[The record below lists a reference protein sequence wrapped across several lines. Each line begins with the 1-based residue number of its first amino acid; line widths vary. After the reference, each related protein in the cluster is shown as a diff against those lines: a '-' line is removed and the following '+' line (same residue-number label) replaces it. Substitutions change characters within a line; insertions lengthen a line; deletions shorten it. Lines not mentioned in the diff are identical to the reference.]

1 MTITVEEAKSWYEE
15 ADEVH
20 SFEHVLRVKAM
31 TERIGRAEG
40 ADLEIIEAAAYLHD
54 SRGASPEE
62 GGKARKEH
70 HIASAEFAGEVLASK
85 GWSQERIEAVQHCI
99 RAHRYRH
106 NGERPETLEAQCMFD
121 ADKLDVLGA
130 VGAAR
135 TIAYAVLAGQPVL
148 SEPSQQFLET
158 GIKEPGEPHSSYH
171 EYLFKLRK
179 VKDQLFTTTGKLIA
193 EERNAFL
200 TEFYTRLLAEYKGE
214 R

>member
-1 MTITVEEAKSWYEE
+1 MITVEEAKSWYED

-31 TERIGRAEG
+31 AERIGRVEG

-54 SRGASPEE
+54 SRGASPAE
-62 GGKARKEH
+62 GGKERKEH
-70 HIASAEFAGEVLASK
+70 HIASAEFAGEVLTSK

-99 RAHRYRH
+99 RAHRFRH
-106 NGERPETLEAQCMFD
+106 NGERPESLEAQCLFD

-148 SEPSQQFLET
+148 SLPSQHFLET
-158 GIKEPGEPHSSYH
+158 GEKETGEPHSSYH

-179 VKDQLFTTTGKLIA
+179 VKDQLFTKTGRAIAQERHLFLERFYEQLIA
-193 EERNAFL
+193 EYR
-200 TEFYTRLLAEYKGE
+200 GE

>member
-1 MTITVEEAKSWYEE
+1 MTITVEEAQSWYEE

-20 SFEHVLRVKAM
+20 SFEHVLRVKVMA
-31 TERIGRAEG
+31 ERIGKAEG

-54 SRGASPEE
+54 SRGASPAE
-62 GGKARKEH
+62 GGKERKEH
-70 HIASAEFAGEVLASK
+70 HIASAEFAGEVLSSK

-106 NGERPETLEAQCMFD
+106 NGERPETLEAQCLFD

-158 GIKEPGEPHSSYH
+158 GIKETGEPHSSYH

-179 VKDQLFTTTGKLIA
+179 VKNQLFTRTGRAIA

-200 TEFYTRLLAEYKGE
+200 TEFYDRLLAEYKGE

>member
-1 MTITVEEAKSWYEE
+1 MITVEEAKSWYED

-20 SFEHVLRVKAM
+20 CFEHVLRVKAM
-31 TERIGRAEG
+31 AERIARVEG

-54 SRGASPEE
+54 SRGASPAE
-62 GGKARKEH
+62 GGKERKEH
-70 HIASAEFAGEVLASK
+70 HIASAEFAGEILANK

-99 RAHRYRH
+99 RAHRFRH
-106 NGERPETLEAQCMFD
+106 NGERPESLEAQCLFD

-148 SEPSQQFLET
+148 SQPSQQFLET
-158 GIKEPGEPHSSYH
+158 GEKEPGEPHSSYH

-179 VKDQLFTTTGKLIA
+179 VKDQLFTKTGRAIAQERHLFLERFYQQLIA
-193 EERNAFL
+193 EYR
-200 TEFYTRLLAEYKGE
+200 GE

>member
-1 MTITVEEAKSWYEE
+1 MITVEEAKSWYED

-31 TERIGRAEG
+31 AERIGRVEG

-54 SRGASPEE
+54 SRGASPAE
-62 GGKARKEH
+62 GGKERKEH
-70 HIASAEFAGEVLASK
+70 HITSAEFAGEILASK

-99 RAHRYRH
+99 RAHRFRH
-106 NGERPETLEAQCMFD
+106 NGERPESLEAQCLFD

-135 TIAYAVLAGQPVL
+135 TIAYAVLAGQPVYAQ
-148 SEPSQQFLET
+148 PSQKFLET
-158 GIKEPGEPHSSYH
+158 GEKEPGEPHSSYH

-179 VKDQLFTTTGKLIA
+179 VKDQLFTRTGRAIAQERHLFLERFYEQLIA
-193 EERNAFL
+193 EYR
-200 TEFYTRLLAEYKGE
+200 GE

>member
-40 ADLEIIEAAAYLHD
+40 ANLEIIEAAAYLHD

-193 EERNAFL
+193 EDRNDFL

>member
-1 MTITVEEAKSWYEE
+1 MTITVEEAKSWYEG

-31 TERIGRAEG
+31 AERIGRAEG

-54 SRGASPEE
+54 SRGASPSE
-62 GGKARKEH
+62 GGKERKEH
-70 HIASAEFAGEVLASK
+70 HITSAEFAGEVLASK

-106 NGERPETLEAQCMFD
+106 NGERPETLEAQCLFD

-148 SEPSQQFLET
+148 SEPSQRFLET

-193 EERNAFL
+193 EDRNAFL

>member
-1 MTITVEEAKSWYEE
+1 LMITVEEAKSWYEG

-31 TERIGRAEG
+31 AERSGRVEG

-54 SRGASPEE
+54 SRGASPAE
-62 GGKARKEH
+62 GGKERKEH
-70 HIASAEFAGEVLASK
+70 HIASAEFAGEILASK

-99 RAHRYRH
+99 RAHRFRH
-106 NGERPETLEAQCMFD
+106 NGERPESLEAQCLFD

-135 TIAYAVLAGQPVL
+135 TIAYAVLAGQPVYAQ
-148 SEPSQQFLET
+148 PSQHFLET
-158 GIKEPGEPHSSYH
+158 GEKEPGEPHSSYH
-171 EYLFKLRK
+171 EYIFKLRK
-179 VKDQLFTTTGKLIA
+179 VKDQLFTRTGRAIAQERHLFLERFYEQLIA
-193 EERNAFL
+193 EYR
-200 TEFYTRLLAEYKGE
+200 GE

>member
-1 MTITVEEAKSWYEE
+1 MTITIEEARTWYQE

-20 SFEHVLRVKAM
+20 NFEHVLRVKAM
-31 TERIGRAEG
+31 AERIGKAEG

-54 SRGASPEE
+54 SRGASPAE
-62 GGKARKEH
+62 GGTARKEH
-70 HIASAEFAGEVLASK
+70 HITSAEFAGEVLVSK
-85 GWSQERIEAVQHCI
+85 GWSQKRIEAVQHCI

-106 NGERPETLEAQCMFD
+106 NGERPESLEAQCLFD

-130 VGAAR
+130 IGAAR

-158 GIKEPGEPHSSYH
+158 GKKEPGESHSSYH

-179 VKDQLFTTTGKLIA
+179 VKDQLFTRTGRLIA
-193 EERNAFL
+193 EDRNAFL

>member
-1 MTITVEEAKSWYEE
+1 MTITDEEARSWYQE

-20 SFEHVLRVKAM
+20 SFEHVLRVRAM
-31 TERIGRAEG
+31 AVRIGKAEG
-40 ADLEIIEAAAYLHD
+40 ADLEVIEAAAYLHD
-54 SRGASPEE
+54 SRGASPEAH
-62 GGKARKEH
+62 GSARKEH
-70 HIASAEFAGEVLASK
+70 HITSAEFAGEVLAKK
-85 GWSQERIEAVQHCI
+85 GWSPERIEAVQHCI
-99 RAHRYRH
+99 RAHRFRH
-106 NGERPETLEAQCMFD
+106 TGERPETLEAMCLFD

-158 GIKEPGEPHSSYH
+158 GKKEPGEPHSSYH

-179 VKDQLFTTTGKLIA
+179 VKDQLFTNTGKAIAEDRDAFLAEYYDRLIA
-193 EERNAFL
+193 EYR
-200 TEFYTRLLAEYKGE
+200 GE

>member
-1 MTITVEEAKSWYEE
+1 MITVEEAKSWYED

-31 TERIGRAEG
+31 AERIGRVEG

-54 SRGASPEE
+54 SRGASPAE
-62 GGKARKEH
+62 GGKERKEH
-70 HIASAEFAGEVLASK
+70 HIASAEFAGEVLTSK

-99 RAHRYRH
+99 RAHRFRH
-106 NGERPETLEAQCMFD
+106 NGERPESPEAQCLFD

-135 TIAYAVLAGQPVL
+135 TIAYAVLAGQPVYAQ
-148 SEPSQQFLET
+148 PSQKFLET
-158 GIKEPGEPHSSYH
+158 GEKEPGEPHSSYH

-179 VKDQLFTTTGKLIA
+179 VKDQLFTRTGRAIAQERHLFLERFYEQLIA
-193 EERNAFL
+193 EYR
-200 TEFYTRLLAEYKGE
+200 GE

>member
-1 MTITVEEAKSWYEE
+1 MITVEEAKSWYEG

-31 TERIGRAEG
+31 AERIGRVEG
-40 ADLEIIEAAAYLHD
+40 ADLKIIEAAAYLHD
-54 SRGASPEE
+54 SRGASPAE
-62 GGKARKEH
+62 GGKERKEH
-70 HIASAEFAGEVLASK
+70 HIASAEFAGEILASK

-99 RAHRYRH
+99 RAHRFRH
-106 NGERPETLEAQCMFD
+106 NGERPESLEAQCLFD

-135 TIAYAVLAGQPVL
+135 TIAYAVLAGQPVYAQ
-148 SEPSQQFLET
+148 PSQKFLET
-158 GIKEPGEPHSSYH
+158 GEKEPGEPHSSYH

-179 VKDQLFTTTGKLIA
+179 VKDQLFTRTGRAIAQERHLFLERFYEQLIA
-193 EERNAFL
+193 EYR
-200 TEFYTRLLAEYKGE
+200 GE

>member
-1 MTITVEEAKSWYEE
+1 MTITVEEAKSWYEG

-31 TERIGRAEG
+31 AERIGRAEG

-106 NGERPETLEAQCMFD
+106 NGERPETLEAQCLFD

>member
-1 MTITVEEAKSWYEE
+1 MSIEVEEAKSWYEG

-20 SFEHVLRVKAM
+20 SFDHVLRVEKMAI
-31 TERIGRAEG
+31 RIASAEG
-40 ADLEIIEAAAYLHD
+40 ADLEIVEAAAYLHD
-54 SRGASPEE
+54 SRGASPEDAS
-62 GGKARKEH
+62 GARKEH
-70 HIASAEFAGEVLASK
+70 HITSAEFAGEVLTSK
-85 GWSQERIEAVQHCI
+85 GWRRERIEAVQHCI

-106 NGERPETLEAQCMFD
+106 DGERPQTLEAKCLFD

-148 SEPSQQFLET
+148 SEPSQLFLET
-158 GIKEPGEPHSSYH
+158 GKKEPGELHSSYH

-179 VKDQLFTTTGKLIA
+179 VKDHLFTKTGRTIA
-193 EERNAFL
+193 EERDAFL
-200 TEFYTRLLAEYKGE
+200 TEFYERLLAEYRGE

>member
-1 MTITVEEAKSWYEE
+1 
-15 ADEVH
+15 
-20 SFEHVLRVKAM
+20 
-31 TERIGRAEG
+31 
-40 ADLEIIEAAAYLHD
+40 
-54 SRGASPEE
+54 
-62 GGKARKEH
+62 
-70 HIASAEFAGEVLASK
+70 
-85 GWSQERIEAVQHCI
+85 
-99 RAHRYRH
+99 
-106 NGERPETLEAQCMFD
+106 MFD

-179 VKDQLFTTTGKLIA
+179 VKDELFTTTGKLIA
-193 EERNAFL
+193 EDRNAFL

>member
-1 MTITVEEAKSWYEE
+1 MTITAEEAQAWYEE

-31 TERIGRAEG
+31 AERIGRAEG

-70 HIASAEFAGEVLASK
+70 HIASAEFAGEVLAEK
-85 GWSQERIEAVQHCI
+85 GWSTDRIQAVQHCI

-106 NGERPETLEAQCMFD
+106 NGERPETLEAQCLFD

-158 GIKEPGEPHSSYH
+158 GIKQPGEPHSSYH

-179 VKDQLFTTTGKLIA
+179 VKDQLFTMTGRLIA
-193 EERNAFL
+193 EDRNAFL
-200 TEFYTRLLAEYKGE
+200 IEFYTRLLAEYKGD

>member
-1 MTITVEEAKSWYEE
+1 MTISVEEAKAWYQE

-31 TERIGRAEG
+31 AERIGKAEG

-54 SRGASPEE
+54 SRGASPAE
-62 GGKARKEH
+62 GGKERKEH
-70 HIASAEFAGEVLASK
+70 HIASAEFAGEVLANK

-99 RAHRYRH
+99 LAHRFRH
-106 NGERPETLEAQCMFD
+106 SGERPETLEAQCLFD

-135 TIAYAVLAGQPVL
+135 TIAYAVLAGQPVF

-179 VKDQLFTTTGKLIA
+179 VKNQLFTRTGKAIA
-193 EERNAFL
+193 QERDAYL
-200 TEFYTRLLAEYKGE
+200 TEFYERLLAEYKGE
-214 R
+214 C

>member
-1 MTITVEEAKSWYEE
+1 MITVEEAKSWYEG

-31 TERIGRAEG
+31 AERIGRVEG
-40 ADLEIIEAAAYLHD
+40 ADLKIIEAAAYLHD
-54 SRGASPEE
+54 SRGASPAE
-62 GGKARKEH
+62 GGKERKEH
-70 HIASAEFAGEVLASK
+70 HIASAEFAGEILASK

-99 RAHRYRH
+99 RAHRFRH
-106 NGERPETLEAQCMFD
+106 NGERPESLEAQCLFD

-135 TIAYAVLAGQPVL
+135 TIAYAVLAGQPVYAQ
-148 SEPSQQFLET
+148 PSQHFLET
-158 GIKEPGEPHSSYH
+158 GEKEPGEPHSSYH

-179 VKDQLFTTTGKLIA
+179 VKDQLFTRTGRAIAQERHLFLERFYEQLIA
-193 EERNAFL
+193 EYR
-200 TEFYTRLLAEYKGE
+200 GE

>member
-1 MTITVEEAKSWYEE
+1 MITVEEAKSWYED

-31 TERIGRAEG
+31 AERIGRVEG

-54 SRGASPEE
+54 SRGASPAE
-62 GGKARKEH
+62 GGKERKEH
-70 HIASAEFAGEVLASK
+70 HIASAEFAGEILASK

-99 RAHRYRH
+99 RAHRFRH
-106 NGERPETLEAQCMFD
+106 NGERPESLEAQCLFD

-148 SEPSQQFLET
+148 SLPSQHFLET
-158 GIKEPGEPHSSYH
+158 GEKETGEPHSSYH

-179 VKDQLFTTTGKLIA
+179 VKDQLFTKTGRAIAQERHLFLERFYEQLIA
-193 EERNAFL
+193 EYR
-200 TEFYTRLLAEYKGE
+200 GE

>member
-31 TERIGRAEG
+31 AERIGRAEG

-193 EERNAFL
+193 EDRNAFL

>member
-1 MTITVEEAKSWYEE
+1 MITVEEAKSWYEG

-31 TERIGRAEG
+31 AERIGRVEG

-54 SRGASPEE
+54 SRGASPAE
-62 GGKARKEH
+62 GGKERKEH
-70 HIASAEFAGEVLASK
+70 HIASAEFAGEVLTSK

-99 RAHRYRH
+99 RAHRFRH
-106 NGERPETLEAQCMFD
+106 NGERPESLEAQCLFD

-135 TIAYAVLAGQPVL
+135 TIAYAVLAGQPVYAQ
-148 SEPSQQFLET
+148 PSQHFLET
-158 GIKEPGEPHSSYH
+158 GEKEPGEPHSSYH

-179 VKDQLFTTTGKLIA
+179 VKDQLFTRTGRAIAQERHLFLERFYEQLIA
-193 EERNAFL
+193 EYR
-200 TEFYTRLLAEYKGE
+200 GE

>member
-31 TERIGRAEG
+31 AERIGRAEG

-106 NGERPETLEAQCMFD
+106 NGERPETLEAQCLFD

-158 GIKEPGEPHSSYH
+158 GIKEPGERHSSDH

-193 EERNAFL
+193 EDRNAFL

>member
-1 MTITVEEAKSWYEE
+1 MITVEEAKSWYEG

-31 TERIGRAEG
+31 AERIGRVEG

-54 SRGASPEE
+54 SRGASPAE
-62 GGKARKEH
+62 GGKERKEH
-70 HIASAEFAGEVLASK
+70 HIASADFAGEVLTSK

-99 RAHRYRH
+99 RAHRFRH
-106 NGERPETLEAQCMFD
+106 NGERPESLEAQCLFD

-148 SEPSQQFLET
+148 SLPSQHFLET
-158 GIKEPGEPHSSYH
+158 GEKETGEPHSSYH

-179 VKDQLFTTTGKLIA
+179 VKDQLFTKTGRAIAQERHLFLERFYKQLIA
-193 EERNAFL
+193 EYR
-200 TEFYTRLLAEYKGE
+200 GE

>member
-31 TERIGRAEG
+31 AERIGRAEG

-85 GWSQERIEAVQHCI
+85 GWSQERIETVQHCI

-179 VKDQLFTTTGKLIA
+179 VKDELFTTTGKLIA
-193 EERNAFL
+193 EDRNAFL

>member
-1 MTITVEEAKSWYEE
+1 MTITAEEAQAWYEE

-31 TERIGRAEG
+31 AERIGRAEG

-70 HIASAEFAGEVLASK
+70 HIASAEFAGEVLAEK
-85 GWSQERIEAVQHCI
+85 GWSTDRIQAVQHCI

-106 NGERPETLEAQCMFD
+106 NGERPETLEAQCLFD

-158 GIKEPGEPHSSYH
+158 GIKQPGEPHSSYH

-179 VKDQLFTTTGKLIA
+179 VKDQLFTRTGRLIA
-193 EERNAFL
+193 EDRNAFL
-200 TEFYTRLLAEYKGE
+200 IEFYTRLLAEYKGD

>member
-1 MTITVEEAKSWYEE
+1 MITIEEAKTWYEE

-20 SFEHVLRVKAM
+20 NFEHVLRVKAM
-31 TERIGRAEG
+31 AERIGKSEG
-40 ADLEIIEAAAYLHD
+40 ADLEIIEAAAFLHD

-70 HIASAEFAGEVLASK
+70 HIASAEFAGEVLTDK
-85 GWSQERIEAVQHCI
+85 GWSIDRIQAVQHCI
-99 RAHRYRH
+99 RAHRFRH
-106 NGERPETLEAQCMFD
+106 NGERPESLEAQCLFD

-158 GIKEPGEPHSSYH
+158 GVKEPGEPHSSYH

-179 VKDQLFTTTGKLIA
+179 VKDQLFTNTGKLIA
-193 EERNAFL
+193 EDRNAFL

>member
-1 MTITVEEAKSWYEE
+1 MITVEEAKSWYEG

-31 TERIGRAEG
+31 AERIGRVEG

-54 SRGASPEE
+54 SRGASPAE
-62 GGKARKEH
+62 GGKERKEH
-70 HIASAEFAGEVLASK
+70 HIASAEFAGEILASK

-99 RAHRYRH
+99 RAHRFRH
-106 NGERPETLEAQCMFD
+106 NGERPESLEAQCLFD

-135 TIAYAVLAGQPVL
+135 TIAYAVLAGQPVYAQ
-148 SEPSQQFLET
+148 PSQHFLET
-158 GIKEPGEPHSSYH
+158 GEKEPGEPHSSYH
-171 EYLFKLRK
+171 EYIFKLRK
-179 VKDQLFTTTGKLIA
+179 VKDQLFTRTGRAIAQERHLFLERFYEQLIA
-193 EERNAFL
+193 EYR
-200 TEFYTRLLAEYKGE
+200 GE

>member
-31 TERIGRAEG
+31 AERIGRAEG

-106 NGERPETLEAQCMFD
+106 NGERPETLEAQCLFD

-193 EERNAFL
+193 EDRNDFL

>member
-1 MTITVEEAKSWYEE
+1 MITVEEAKSWYED

-31 TERIGRAEG
+31 AERIGRVEG

-54 SRGASPEE
+54 SRGASPAE
-62 GGKARKEH
+62 GGKERKEH
-70 HIASAEFAGEVLASK
+70 HITSAEFAGEILASK

-99 RAHRYRH
+99 RAHRFRH
-106 NGERPETLEAQCMFD
+106 NGERPESLEAQCLFD

-148 SEPSQQFLET
+148 SLPSQHFLET
-158 GIKEPGEPHSSYH
+158 GEKETGEPHSSYH

-179 VKDQLFTTTGKLIA
+179 VKDQLFTKTGRAIAQERHLFLERFYEQLIA
-193 EERNAFL
+193 EYR
-200 TEFYTRLLAEYKGE
+200 GE

>member
-1 MTITVEEAKSWYEE
+1 MITVEEAKSWYED

-31 TERIGRAEG
+31 AERIGRVEG

-54 SRGASPEE
+54 SRGASPAE
-62 GGKARKEH
+62 GGKERKEH
-70 HIASAEFAGEVLASK
+70 HITSAEFAGEILASK

-99 RAHRYRH
+99 RAHRFRH
-106 NGERPETLEAQCMFD
+106 NGERPESPEAQCLFD

-135 TIAYAVLAGQPVL
+135 TIAYAVLAGQPVYAQ
-148 SEPSQQFLET
+148 PSQKFLET
-158 GIKEPGEPHSSYH
+158 GEKEPGEPHSSYH

-179 VKDQLFTTTGKLIA
+179 VKDQLFTRTGRAIAQERHLFLERFYEQLIA
-193 EERNAFL
+193 EYR
-200 TEFYTRLLAEYKGE
+200 GE

>member
-1 MTITVEEAKSWYEE
+1 MITVEEAKSWYES

-31 TERIGRAEG
+31 AERIGRVEG

-54 SRGASPEE
+54 SRGASPAE
-62 GGKARKEH
+62 GGKERKEH
-70 HIASAEFAGEVLASK
+70 HITSAEFAGEVLASK

-99 RAHRYRH
+99 RAHRFRH
-106 NGERPETLEAQCMFD
+106 NGERPESLEAQCLFD

-135 TIAYAVLAGQPVL
+135 TIAYAVLAGQPVYAQ
-148 SEPSQQFLET
+148 PSQKFLET
-158 GIKEPGEPHSSYH
+158 GEKEPGEPHSSYH

-179 VKDQLFTTTGKLIA
+179 VKDQLFTKTGRAIAQERHLFLERFYEQLIA
-193 EERNAFL
+193 EYR
-200 TEFYTRLLAEYKGE
+200 GE

>member
-1 MTITVEEAKSWYEE
+1 MITVDEAKSWYEG

-31 TERIGRAEG
+31 AERIGRVEG

-54 SRGASPEE
+54 SRGASPAE
-62 GGKARKEH
+62 GGKERKEH
-70 HIASAEFAGEVLASK
+70 HIASAEFAGEILASK

-99 RAHRYRH
+99 RAHRFRH
-106 NGERPETLEAQCMFD
+106 NGERPESLEAQCLFD

-130 VGAAR
+130 VGVAR
-135 TIAYAVLAGQPVL
+135 TIAYAVLAGQPVYAQ
-148 SEPSQQFLET
+148 PSQHFLET
-158 GIKEPGEPHSSYH
+158 REKEPGEPHSSYH

-179 VKDQLFTTTGKLIA
+179 VKDQLFTKTGRAIAQERHLFLERFYEQLIA
-193 EERNAFL
+193 EYR
-200 TEFYTRLLAEYKGE
+200 GE